1 MKKFNRRMR
10 NSNVFVNSKKKKKK
24 RKEIRV
30 PKKRTSSNN
39 DGSSGSVQT
48 VGWIRLWEDESFF
61 VSGFA
66 NYRCHASYR
75 GEGAYGARAS
85 KACPRFVACAV
96 LT

>member
-1 MKKFNRRMR
+1 MLYHPSIR
-10 NSNVFVNSKKKKKK
+10 KKKK
-24 RKEIRV
+24 RKKREKKLV
-30 PKKRTSSNN
+30 FPKPDSSIS
-39 DGSSGSVQT
+39 SSGSVQT

-66 NYRCHASYR
+66 NYRGHAVIEER
-75 GEGAYGARAS
+75 AYGARAS